1 MANHRT
7 AQGTASHITVT
18 QSKLSIVLGRRNSA
32 LLNDHFDQHSGEVQ
46 GLGDNSGGG
55 GAGGKDKP
63 WLPRGR
69 DPAAGVT
76 KGGVGIPHSHG
87 AAPGQGCR
95 LPGPSSDFLS
105 LSPQP
110 PVQGRDHGRQNNAP
124 PEATPYTLAHVTMLG
139 YMAKGK

>member
-95 LPGPSSDFLS
+95 LPGPSSDFL
-105 LSPQP
+105 
-110 PVQGRDHGRQNNAP
+110 
-124 PEATPYTLAHVTMLG
+124 TPYLLSLQYRVGTMAGRTMLPQRPHPTPWH
-139 YMAKGK
+139 M